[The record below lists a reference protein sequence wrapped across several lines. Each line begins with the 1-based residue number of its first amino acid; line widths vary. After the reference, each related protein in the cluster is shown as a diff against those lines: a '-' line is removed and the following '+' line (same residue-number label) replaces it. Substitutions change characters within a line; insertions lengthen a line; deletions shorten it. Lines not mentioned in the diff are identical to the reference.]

1 MLEKRS
7 CSLSQ
12 IRAETIKIRFLNPES
27 SEFEA
32 LILFLSG
39 IYKNQPIEQL
49 RLNASMPKKEKIVLA
64 LDGFSVVGSCWL
76 VDLRFGDFKVGG
88 IGGVAVNEGYRGLG
102 LAEDM
107 VKFFTELDDGY
118 DAYLAWTRVVG
129 FFETLGFIDFSEG
142 IERFDSD
149 STPMIKT
156 SDEFLSRHF
165 PIPKW
170 ERVKF

>member
-1 MLEKRS
+1 
-7 CSLSQ
+7 LSQ
-12 IRAETIKIRFLNPES
+12 IIAEAIKIRFLDLES

-32 LILFLSG
+32 LLSFLSSV
-39 IYKNQPIEQL
+39 YKNQPIEQI

-76 VDLRFGDFKVGG
+76 VDLKFGDFKVGG
-88 IGGVAVNEGYRGLG
+88 IGGVAVDERYRGLG
-102 LAEDM
+102 LAGNM

-156 SDEFLSRHF
+156 SDEFLSRYF
-165 PIPKW
+165 SSPKW